1 MKKLMT
7 TLFVVSA
14 CSVFSGAVPV
24 TAPGEMRKIPFIY
37 CSDLFHPAM
46 DPDDHFDLAA
56 VFRLKELDVKAV
68 ILDGHIIRPNQ
79 DQLTG
84 GGKVPLE
91 QMMDIC
97 GYRVPY
103 AIGLKRKLLD
113 PKDKALDEDPRY
125 LAGVELIIKV
135 LRESPV
141 PVIIKLSTGTDFA
154 VVFNREPELVRKKVA
169 AVYMSAGHGG
179 SGPSKEYNVIMD
191 PVGYERVFQTGV
203 KIYWN
208 PCWGTIGYN
217 NYFKVKDQHVLFE
230 KCSLPLKRFFAYAFQ
245 KPADDP
251 IAFIHDKSEPQ
262 LPHGKRNMWSP
273 PILAHAAGR
282 RVYKR
287 GEGDYLW
294 LTPAAAKR
302 MGLEDRACR
311 AYSYVPVHVTPI
323 NRGVITEV
331 PKAGVLNVDFYPAQ
345 PNAQLFRQDHPD
357 YVKIMISCLRNLYAD
372 D

>member
-103 AIGLKRKLLD
+103 IRAIL
-113 PKDKALDEDPRY
+113 
-125 LAGVELIIKV
+125 
-135 LRESPV
+135 
-141 PVIIKLSTGTDFA
+141 
-154 VVFNREPELVRKKVA
+154 PE
-169 AVYMSAGHGG
+169 
-179 SGPSKEYNVIMD
+179 
-191 PVGYERVFQTGV
+191 
-203 KIYWN
+203 WN
-208 PCWGTIGYN
+208 SSSQCFG
-217 NYFKVKDQHVLFE
+217 
-230 KCSLPLKRFFAYAFQ
+230 
-245 KPADDP
+245 
-251 IAFIHDKSEPQ
+251 
-262 LPHGKRNMWSP
+262 
-273 PILAHAAGR
+273 
-282 RVYKR
+282 
-287 GEGDYLW
+287 
-294 LTPAAAKR
+294 
-302 MGLEDRACR
+302 
-311 AYSYVPVHVTPI
+311 
-323 NRGVITEV
+323 
-331 PKAGVLNVDFYPAQ
+331 
-345 PNAQLFRQDHPD
+345 
-357 YVKIMISCLRNLYAD
+357 NLQFP
-372 D
+372 

>member
-1 MKKLMT
+1 MRKLVNT
-7 TLFVVSA
+7 
-14 CSVFSGAVPV
+14 VFLLTAGAILADTVPV
-24 TAPGEMRKIPFIY
+24 TTTDEMRKIPFIY

-68 ILDGHIIRPNQ
+68 ILDGHIDRPGQ

-91 QMMDIC
+91 QMMEIC
-97 GYRVPY
+97 GYKVPY

-113 PKDKALDEDPRY
+113 PKDKALDDDPRF
-125 LAGVELIIKV
+125 LAGVNLIIKV

-141 PVIIKLSTGTDFA
+141 PVTLKLSTGTDFA
-154 VVFNREPELVRKKVA
+154 VVFNREPELVRQKVK
-169 AVYMSAGHGG
+169 AVYLNAGHGRG
-179 SGPSKEYNVIMD
+179 GPSNEYNVKLD

-208 PCWGTIGYN
+208 PCWGDLGYN
-217 NYFKVKDQHVLFE
+217 NYFKVKDQYTLFE
-230 KCSLPLKRFFAYAFQ
+230 TCSLPLKRFFAYAFQ

-251 IAFIHDKSEPQ
+251 IAYIRDKTEPK
-262 LPHGKRNMWSP
+262 LPHGHRNMWSP
-273 PILAHAAGR
+273 PVLAHAAGR

-287 GEGDYLW
+287 GEWDFLW

-302 MGLEDRACR
+302 MGLEGQEYR
-311 AYSYVPVHVTPI
+311 AYGYAPARVVPLD
-323 NRGVITEV
+323 RGVIQ
-331 PKAGVLNVDFYPAQ
+331 KAPTTGFLYVYFYPDQ
-345 PNAQLFRQDHPD
+345 PNAELFRQNHPD
-357 YVKIMISCLRNLYAD
+357 YVKIMTSCLRNLYAD